1 MANEYSG
8 KIMFKYTV
16 IAVAIQILIYY
27 FFGGLV
33 AVLVFCGL
41 LFAVIALTIVL
52 TERMLKQKGF

>member
-1 MANEYSG
+1 
-8 KIMFKYTV
+8 MFKYTV